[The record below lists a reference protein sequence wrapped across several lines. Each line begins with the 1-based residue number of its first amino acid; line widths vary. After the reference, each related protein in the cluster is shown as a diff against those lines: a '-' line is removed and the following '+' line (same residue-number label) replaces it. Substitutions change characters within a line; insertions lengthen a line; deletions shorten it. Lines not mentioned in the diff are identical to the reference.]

1 MSTHRL
7 KVYMD
12 SYNSQPI
19 INEADLPYCIN
30 IGDTISKEDWL
41 NILSGTDPQIQLKVK
56 VENVRHLFWDSE
68 DIMHSVSIKVVAS
81 D

>member
-1 MSTHRL
+1 
-7 KVYMD
+7 MD

-30 IGDTISKEDWL
+30 IGDTISKDDWL
-41 NILSGTDPQIQLKVK
+41 NILSGTDPQIPLNVK
-56 VENVRHLFWDSE
+56 AEDVRHLFWDSE
-68 DIMHSVSIKVVAS
+68 DIMHSVSIKVVTA